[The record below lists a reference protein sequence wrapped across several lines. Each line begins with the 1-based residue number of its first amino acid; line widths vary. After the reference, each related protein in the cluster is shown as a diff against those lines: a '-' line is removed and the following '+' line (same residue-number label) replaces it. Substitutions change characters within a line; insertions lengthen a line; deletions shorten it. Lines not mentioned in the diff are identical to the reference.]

1 MLLCS
6 PCRKQIPA
14 AGELKVKHYPGFT
27 PGDPSDSLVRS
38 RHGAA
43 TELPPKSPVSVPQER
58 SNVSRHRSPRSI
70 ARLVLSLSL
79 TTAGCS
85 LPDTASPE
93 FLNRSA
99 RASLMLNTQ
108 VIAVAADK
116 LNARVTYARNGGAPP
131 GVLID
136 STVSIHKTED
146 GAVEWEGVRSFP
158 VEIDLAPCLL
168 DPNHKA
174 VSGGCEIGITVRLL
188 QGNTQVD
195 IYQMTPFALV
205 PGRITIVDRVVVLR
219 EVGQIEIDSPVQ
231 LLRVGEGVP
240 LSARV
245 LDVAGNPVQGREV
258 LWRSSD
264 SGIARVGADGMVIG
278 VAAGQATL
286 TARAGTR
293 EGSRTLTVW
302 PR

>member
-1 MLLCS
+1 MA
-6 PCRKQIPA
+6 PRP
-14 AGELKVKHYPGFT
+14 H
-27 PGDPSDSLVRS
+27 S
-38 RHGAA
+38 R
-43 TELPPKSPVSVPQER
+43 PKSPASVPKER
-58 SNVSRHRSPRSI
+58 STVSRHRSPRST
-70 ARLVLSLSL
+70 AWFVLSLLL
-79 TTAGCS
+79 TAAGCS
-85 LPDTASPE
+85 LPDAASPE

-108 VIAVAADK
+108 VVAVAADK
-116 LNARVTYARNGGAPP
+116 LNARVTYARNGTGAP

-168 DPNHKA
+168 DPDHKA
-174 VSGGCEIGITVRLL
+174 VGGGCEIGITVRLL

-219 EVGQIEIDSPVQ
+219 EVGLIEIDSPVQ
-231 LLRVGEGVP
+231 LLRVGEAMS

-245 LDVAGNPVQGREV
+245 SDVAGNPIPGREV
-258 LWRSSD
+258 SWRSSD
-264 SGIARVGADGMVIG
+264 GGIAQVGADGVVTG
-278 VAAGQATL
+278 VAAGQVTL

-293 EGSRTLTVW
+293 EGSRTLTVS